1 MRVLLVEDDLKLGK
15 FTEHMLK
22 NQGQFQV
29 EWLTSGEDAYNQ
41 AISTSYDVLIL
52 DWMLPDLDGVSVCQR
67 LRKDGYNGAI
77 LMLTARDTVVDRVN
91 GLESGADDYLTK
103 PFEFSELIARIR
115 VLGRRNFA
123 PLQEDIVQIKDLTF
137 NRTSCTMYR
146 GVETIQLTQREF
158 QLFDLLVRNIG
169 ITLPREVIF
178 DRIWGI
184 DSDTSSNNVDAYIK
198 MLRKKIDLPDQKS
211 YITSVR
217 GVGYKIE
224 A

>member
-22 NQGQFQV
+22 NQGKFQV

-52 DWMLPDLDGVSVCQR
+52 DWMLPDLNGVSVCQR

-77 LMLTARDTVVDRVN
+77 LMLTARDSVDDRVN

-103 PFEFSELIARIR
+103 PYEFSELIARIR

-123 PLQEDIVQIKDLTF
+123 PLQEDIVKIKDLTF
-137 NRTSCTMYR
+137 NRISCTMSR
-146 GVETIQLTQREF
+146 GDETIQLTQREF

>member
-1 MRVLLVEDDLKLGK
+1 MRILLAEDDLKLGK

-52 DWMLPDLDGVSVCQR
+52 DWMLPDLDGISLCQR

-77 LMLTARDTVVDRVN
+77 LMLTARDSVNDRVY

-103 PFEFSELIARIR
+103 PFEFSELFARIR

-123 PLQEDIVQIKDLTF
+123 PIQEDVVKIKDLIF
-137 NRTSCTMYR
+137 NRTSCTMSR
-146 GVETIQLTQREF
+146 GDETIQLTQREF
-158 QLFDLLVRNIG
+158 QLFDLLVRNKG

-178 DRIWGI
+178 DRVWGI
-184 DSDTSSNNVDAYIK
+184 DSDISSNNVDAYIK
-198 MLRKKIDLPDQKS
+198 ILRKKIDLPNQKS

-224 A
+224 T

>member
-52 DWMLPDLDGVSVCQR
+52 DWMLPDLNGVSVCQR

-77 LMLTARDTVVDRVN
+77 LMLTAKDSVDDRVK

-123 PLQEDIVQIKDLTF
+123 PLQEDIVQIKDITF
-137 NRTSCTMYR
+137 NRISCTMSR
-146 GVETIQLTQREF
+146 GDETIQLTQREF